1 MNATPSSTD
10 QKDRRDCTP
19 TSDRT
24 DRTDRTGRTDRSDRT
39 DRDSRSGRDDRNT
52 AGGPA
57 GRTVHLDTAGW
68 GRMPA
73 AVRALVADCAAR
85 EDRYGPHELEEHLE
99 HVLRTEIHDRLG
111 ALLGVPAADTAVV
124 TDAAT
129 AFDALVRHFGPG
141 RGDRIW
147 TTPYEGVANLT
158 ALYALR
164 DRTRCRLEVVPL
176 REDGDLDLEWMARHI
191 DDDVALVSVVHVPSG
206 RGIVNPVET
215 IGRILAPH
223 RCLYAVDA
231 SYAAGQ
237 LPVDAA
243 RIGCHLLTGDGWR
256 FLRGPHDVGF
266 AYLAPR
272 LRDTFEEAAAHR
284 APPQNAAVAGLNAA
298 LAHHAA
304 TLTGPAGHDGL
315 RLLPALRAAV
325 EETPGAELITP
336 GLVQSGI
343 LAFRHRELPAA
354 LVRRQLAA
362 RGVVLWKTVAQEI
375 PLLDHPAGTA
385 LRASLHH
392 GSTPDDITRFG
403 HALQAVVRE
412 ERPQPAGPHPA
423 ARRTAPAAAA
433 PAATPGP
440 RPPTRRH
447 LTLCP
452 SP

>member
-10 QKDRRDCTP
+10 QKNRRDYAP
-19 TSDRT
+19 TSDHP
-24 DRTDRTGRTDRSDRT
+24 DHADHADRSDRT
-39 DRDSRSGRDDRNT
+39 NRGSRDDRDDRSG
-52 AGGPA
+52 AGGPG
-57 GRTVHLDTAGW
+57 GRTVHLDAAGR

-73 AVRALVADCAAR
+73 AVGALVADCAAR
-85 EDRYGPHELEEHLE
+85 EDRYGPHEVEEHLE
-99 HVLRTEIHDRLG
+99 HVLRTGIHDRLG
-111 ALLGVPAADTAVV
+111 ALLGVPAADTTVV

-129 AFDALVRHFGPG
+129 AFDALVRGLGPG

-176 REDGDLDLEWMARHI
+176 REDGDLDLDWMARHI

-231 SYAAGQ
+231 SYAVGQ

-256 FLRGPHDVGF
+256 FLRGPHETGF

-272 LRDTFEEAAAHR
+272 LRDTFEETLAYR
-284 APPQNAAVAGLNAA
+284 PPPRIAAVAGLDAA
-298 LAHHAA
+298 LAHHTAI
-304 TLTGPAGHDGL
+304 LTGTAGHDGP

-325 EETPGAELITP
+325 EETPGTELITP
-336 GLVQSGI
+336 GRVQSGI

-375 PLLDHPAGTA
+375 PLLDHPAATA

-392 GSTPDDITRFG
+392 DTTPDDITRFG
-403 HALQAVVRE
+403 QALRAVVRE
-412 ERPQPAGPHPA
+412 ERPHPAGPRPA
-423 ARRTAPAAAA
+423 AHRTAPAP
-433 PAATPGP
+433 PAGP

-452 SP
+452 TP

>member
-10 QKDRRDCTP
+10 QKDRRDYAP
-19 TSDRT
+19 TSDP
-24 DRTDRTGRTDRSDRT
+24 TDRSDRKDHK
-39 DRDSRSGRDDRNT
+39 DRDSRDDPSG
-52 AGGPA
+52 AGGVD

-99 HVLRTEIHDRLG
+99 HVLRTGIHDRLG

-129 AFDALVRHFGPG
+129 AFDALVRGLAPG

-191 DDDVALVSVVHVPSG
+191 DDDVALVSAVHVPSG
-206 RGIVNPVET
+206 RGVVNPVEA
-215 IGRILAPH
+215 IGQILAPH

-243 RIGCHLLTGDGWR
+243 RIGCHLLAGDGWR

-266 AYLAPR
+266 AYVAPR
-272 LRDTFEEAAAHR
+272 LRDAFEEAVAHR
-284 APPQNAAVAGLNAA
+284 TPPHNAAVAGLDAA
-298 LAHHAA
+298 LAHRAA
-304 TLTGPAGHDGL
+304 APAGPAGHDGL

-325 EETPGAELITP
+325 EETPGTELITP

-362 RGVVLWKTVAQEI
+362 RGVVVWKTVAQEL
-375 PLLDHPAGTA
+375 PLLDHPANTA

-392 GSTPDDITRFG
+392 DTTPDDITRFG
-403 HALQAVVRE
+403 HALRAVVRE
-412 ERPQPAGPHPA
+412 ERPHAPGPRPA
-423 ARRTAPAAAA
+423 AGRTAPA
-433 PAATPGP
+433 PAAGP

-452 SP
+452 TPAGAGR

>member
-10 QKDRRDCTP
+10 QRDRRDYAP
-19 TSDRT
+19 TSDHPDHP
-24 DRTDRTGRTDRSDRT
+24 DRPDRSDRT
-39 DRDSRSGRDDRNT
+39 DRDSRSGRDDRSG

-57 GRTVHLDTAGW
+57 GRTVHLDAAGR

-85 EDRYGPHELEEHLE
+85 EDRYGPHEVEEHLE
-99 HVLRTEIHDRLG
+99 HVLRTGIHDRLG

-129 AFDALVRHFGPG
+129 AFDVLLRGLGPG

-231 SYAAGQ
+231 SYAVGQ

-256 FLRGPHDVGF
+256 FLRGPHETGF

-272 LRDTFEEAAAHR
+272 LRDTFEETLAYR
-284 APPQNAAVAGLNAA
+284 PPPRNAAVAGLDAA
-298 LAHHAA
+298 LAHHTA
-304 TLTGPAGHDGL
+304 TLTGAAGHDGP

-325 EETPGAELITP
+325 EETPGTELITP

-375 PLLDHPAGTA
+375 PLLDHPAATA

-392 GSTPDDITRFG
+392 DTTPDDITRFG
-403 HALQAVVRE
+403 QALQAVVRE
-412 ERPQPAGPHPA
+412 ERPRPAGPRPA
-423 ARRTAPAAAA
+423 ARHTAPAPTA
-433 PAATPGP
+433 GP

-452 SP
+452 TP